1 MMARIKVDLPDRFQ
15 VVTELPVLG
24 IHVNRGGHLD
34 NAMLLTLMSEARF
47 QFFAHFGYSDADT
60 EGLAAFTADVAVQ
73 YLSEAY
79 YHEVL
84 RFEMAARDLN
94 KYGFDLMFRISN
106 NETGADI
113 ARAKYG
119 LVFVDRAT
127 KTINPIPETFK
138 KLINP

>member
-1 MMARIKVDLPDRFQ
+1 MV
-15 VVTELPVLG
+15 ELPLYG
-24 IHVNRGGHLD
+24 IHINRGWHLD
-34 NAMLLTLMSEARF
+34 NAMLVTLMSDARF
-47 QFFAHFGYSDADT
+47 MYFDHYGYSDADT

-73 YLSEAY
+73 YISEGRY
-79 YHEVL
+79 RDVL
-84 RFEMAARDLN
+84 VFEMAARDLN

-106 NETGADI
+106 KATGVEV

>member
-1 MMARIKVDLPDRFQ
+1 
-15 VVTELPVLG
+15 
-24 IHVNRGGHLD
+24 
-34 NAMLLTLMSEARF
+34 
-47 QFFAHFGYSDADT
+47 
-60 EGLAAFTADVAVQ
+60 
-73 YLSEAY
+73 
-79 YHEVL
+79 
-84 RFEMAARDLN
+84 MAARDLN

-127 KTINPIPETFK
+127 KTINPIPATFK